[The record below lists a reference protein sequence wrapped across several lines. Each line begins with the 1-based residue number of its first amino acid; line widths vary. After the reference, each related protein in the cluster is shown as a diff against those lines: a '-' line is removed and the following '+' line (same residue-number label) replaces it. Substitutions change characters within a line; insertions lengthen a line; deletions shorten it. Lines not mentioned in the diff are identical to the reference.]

1 MEIGRDARGIKS
13 LSRHFLEQVVAL
25 SSEGILVVDAQDSSL
40 PVVYAN
46 SAYEDPDGL
55 LDRRARGTRLVD
67 VAARRG

>member
-1 MEIGRDARGIKS
+1 MEIGRDAHGIKS

-46 SAYEDPDGL
+46 SAYEDLTGYSIAELAGHP
-55 LDRRARGTRLVD
+55 
-67 VAARRG
+67 